1 MITTQRKLFVEEYLK
16 LRCKNM
22 AQAAINAGY
31 SHKTAA
37 SQASQILKNPKVSEY
52 LESRKAELA
61 NDLRQEFIFDAL
73 EARKVMNRILN
84 DPAAEDKDRIACA
97 KDFLDRA
104 GFKPTDKQ
112 EVQQEIFVTFVG
124 EDEIPD

>member
-1 MITTQRKLFVEEYLK
+1 MITAQRKLFVEEYLK

-37 SQASQILKNPKVSEY
+37 SQASQILKNPKVFEY

-112 EVQQEIFVTFVG
+112 EVQQEMFVTFVG

>member
-1 MITTQRKLFVEEYLK
+1 MITAQRKLFVEEYLK
-16 LRCKNM
+16 LHCKNM

-112 EVQQEIFVTFVG
+112 EVQQEMFVTFVG